1 MAIFFNFPL
10 NIALGGIDKHFTM
23 MIDFIMQLTASFHKR
38 KSLGLRQFESCNACH
53 IVPLIV
59 RSKKVNHMISVR
71 CCVIEIKDKLR
82 KGH

>member
-53 IVPLIV
+53 IGFFP
-59 RSKKVNHMISVR
+59 
-71 CCVIEIKDKLR
+71 
-82 KGH
+82 